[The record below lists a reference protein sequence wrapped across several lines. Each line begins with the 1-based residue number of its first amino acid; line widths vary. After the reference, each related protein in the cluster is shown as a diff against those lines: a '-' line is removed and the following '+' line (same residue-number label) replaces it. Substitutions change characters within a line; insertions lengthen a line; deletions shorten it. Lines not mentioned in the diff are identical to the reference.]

1 MLGEGKNR
9 RVPKLSL
16 PTVQQTE
23 TETRESKL
31 ADSKFS
37 TRVAIWISPGNFV
50 CETRWITFSIWWSD
64 RKIYSCV
71 INKRGWGEERG
82 GGGRRTLGARLAR
95 KASFIGDASSKRVD
109 TLEVE
114 RLWKTILPPSL
125 HEEIVRSS
133 ILHTWDAISTSS
145 IATSRFLHSIIF
157 KEVR

>member
-1 MLGEGKNR
+1 MSQSYLYELSNKQR
-9 RVPKLSL
+9 RRQGGASWPIQNSVLVSPSGYLRVTLS
-16 PTVQQTE
+16 VKQGGS
-23 TETRESKL
+23 RFRYGDRI
-31 ADSKFS
+31 AKFI
-37 TRVAIWISPGNFV
+37 RALLIS
-50 CETRWITFSIWWSD
+50 ED
-64 RKIYSCV
+64 
-71 INKRGWGEERG
+71 GWGKG
-82 GGGRRTLGARLAR
+82 GEGRRTLGARLAR

>member
-23 TETRESKL
+23 TETRGSKL

-71 INKRGWGEERG
+71 INKQGWVRKGRGGEENT
-82 GGGRRTLGARLAR
+82 RREISQKGFVYRRCFEQFRANVWTR
-95 KASFIGDASSKRVD
+95 
-109 TLEVE
+109 
-114 RLWKTILPPSL
+114 WKSNDFGKLSLPLLSPSWKD
-125 HEEIVRSS
+125 SA
-133 ILHTWDAISTSS
+133 ILHLAHLGRDFHEFDRHQS
-145 IATSRFLHSIIF
+145 FLALHYI
-157 KEVR
+157 